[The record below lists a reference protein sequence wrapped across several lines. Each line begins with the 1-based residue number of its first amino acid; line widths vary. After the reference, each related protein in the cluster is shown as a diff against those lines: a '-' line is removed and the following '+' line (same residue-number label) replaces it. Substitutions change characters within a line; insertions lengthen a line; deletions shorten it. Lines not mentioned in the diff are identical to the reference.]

1 MNLIDA
7 YKEIV
12 GEEPTASTILYLTKV
27 QKVFKLDD
35 KNALWSVVISLG
47 FLVSFSD
54 KIPTKLNSEIA
65 KLQKLILWQQRN
77 EQNKIN
83 HFNKVNKINNILII
97 LLFVMAIIF
106 GGIIVS
112 LYDEVK
118 VLNANLEQIK
128 NK

>member
-83 HFNKVNKINNILII
+83 HLINKSLNF
-97 LLFVMAIIF
+97 LFF
-106 GGIIVS
+106 
-112 LYDEVK
+112 
-118 VLNANLEQIK
+118 LECLMF
-128 NK
+128 

>member
-12 GEEPTASTILYLTKV
+12 GEEPTVSTILYLTKV

-54 KIPTKLNSEIA
+54 KIPTKLNSEIT

-106 GGIIVS
+106 GGIIVN

>member
-1 MNLIDA
+1 M
-7 YKEIV
+7 
-12 GEEPTASTILYLTKV
+12 
-27 QKVFKLDD
+27 QKFFKLDD

-106 GGIIVS
+106 GGIIVN

>member
-12 GEEPTASTILYLTKV
+12 GEEPTATTMLYLTKV

-54 KIPTKLNSEIA
+54 KIPNKLNNEII
-65 KLQKLILWQQRN
+65 KLQNIIHQQQRN
-77 EQNKIN
+77 EFRANKIN
-83 HFNKVNKINNILII
+83 TILVI
-97 LLFVMAIIF
+97 LLLLVLLIF
-106 GGIIVS
+106 GGIIVN
-112 LYDEVK
+112 LYDEVSL
-118 VLNANLEQIK
+118 LNANLEQLQQNIK
-128 NK
+128 K